1 MSVVKTTV
9 LPFSLFSDR
18 PTKDSGD
25 SPISQGVNDPR
36 EVLESPTTPQGIWYY
51 VLSTL

>member
-1 MSVVKTTV
+1 MFVVKK
-9 LPFSLFSDR
+9 LFFPFLFSDR